1 VDFDMKLE
9 GKKCFLRAVEPHDV
23 EWLFKWENNTDIWIV
38 SGTRQPF
45 SKHDLQQYV
54 KGIRDI
60 YIDRQLRLIIST
72 EESPIG
78 SIDLFDYDPDNRRA
92 GIGILI
98 GEADAREK
106 GYASDALDLL
116 IDYAFNI
123 LHLHLVYAN
132 VPSKNS
138 ASRKLFAHSGF
149 EHCGTRRDW
158 LLGRDGWEDEYMFLR
173 LNPNE

>member
-1 VDFDMKLE
+1 MKLE
-9 GKKCFLRAVEPHDV
+9 GKRCFLRAVEPHDV

-60 YIDRQLRLIIST
+60 YIDRQLRLIVAT
-72 EESPIG
+72 DEMPIG
-78 SIDLFDYDPDNRRA
+78 SIDLFDFDPDNRRA

-98 GEADAREK
+98 GDEAHRQK
-106 GYASDALDLL
+106 GYATEALDLL
-116 IDYAFNI
+116 LDYAFNI
-123 LHLHLVYAN
+123 LQLHLVYAN
-132 VPSKNS
+132 APAKNM
-138 ASRKLFAHSGF
+138 ASRKLFTSAGF
-149 EHCGTRRDW
+149 EHCGTRREW
-158 LLGRDGWEDEYMFLR
+158 LLGRDGWEDEYMYLK